1 MIITYVDVVVP
12 HVSHAY
18 SYTTLVVLLCYDYIY
33 NYKIFYITNLKSMVK
48 KCELYIWVAQYENVS
63 KKIVYTEGVAA
74 IDAII
79 L

>member
-1 MIITYVDVVVP
+1 MINKRQKYRFWSKVQLI
-12 HVSHAY
+12 
-18 SYTTLVVLLCYDYIY
+18 LIRREK
-33 NYKIFYITNLKSMVK
+33 YKINRK

-74 IDAII
+74 VDAII

>member
-1 MIITYVDVVVP
+1 VKNI
-12 HVSHAY
+12 
-18 SYTTLVVLLCYDYIY
+18 
-33 NYKIFYITNLKSMVK
+33 KSMVK

-74 IDAII
+74 IYAII